1 MLVSMFCV
9 IAFTCHIFGSS
20 PVTHSVSGSSCSSW
34 GRMNDV
40 GRLVFRSVDVH
51 GGRSDDDDMA
61 LCVKDPRLC
70 LYSFTIFVAN

>member
-1 MLVSMFCV
+1 
-9 IAFTCHIFGSS
+9 
-20 PVTHSVSGSSCSSW
+20 
-34 GRMNDV
+34 MNDV

-61 LCVKDPRLC
+61 LYVKDPRLC